1 MQERWR
7 RVSEWPLTAVALL
20 FLVAY
25 AWPILDPGLSEF
37 WRHAASVA
45 TTAAWAVFA
54 VDYAVRVALAERRWR
69 FVLRHPLDLAVVAL
83 PVLRPL
89 RLLRLAT
96 LLTVLNR
103 HAGGALRGRVI
114 VYAAGA
120 ATLVSFVAALA
131 VLDAERRSPD
141 ANIATFG
148 DAMWWALT
156 TMTTVGYGDRF
167 PVTGTGRA
175 VAAGLM
181 LAGIA
186 LLGVVTAT
194 LASWLVQRV
203 AEEDERGQAAT
214 RREVL
219 ELTAEVRALR
229 AELAES
235 GRLPAQ
241 RTGSPDAVSALP
253 AEPETTR

>member
-1 MQERWR
+1 MT
-7 RVSEWPLTAVALL
+7 EWPLTGVALL
-20 FLVAY
+20 FLAAY
-25 AWPILDPGLSEF
+25 AWPIIDPDLPAS
-37 WRHAASVA
+37 WRRVAAA
-45 TTAAWAVFA
+45 TTTIAWVTFAA
-54 VDYAVRVALAERRWR
+54 DYVARVSSADNRWR
-69 FVLRHPLDLAVVAL
+69 YVRRRPLDLATVAL
-83 PVLRPL
+83 PLLRPL
-89 RLLRLAT
+89 RLLRLLT
-96 LLTVLNR
+96 LLSVLHR

-141 ANIATFG
+141 ANIADFG

-167 PVTGTGRA
+167 PVTGSGRL
-175 VAAGLM
+175 VAGGLM

-203 AEEDERGQAAT
+203 AEEEERGQAAT
-214 RREVL
+214 QQQVA
-219 ELTAEVRALR
+219 ELAQEVRALR
-229 AELAES
+229 AELAG
-235 GRLPAQ
+235 GRLPGQ
-241 RTGSPDAVSALP
+241 RPSPPGA
-253 AEPETTR
+253 